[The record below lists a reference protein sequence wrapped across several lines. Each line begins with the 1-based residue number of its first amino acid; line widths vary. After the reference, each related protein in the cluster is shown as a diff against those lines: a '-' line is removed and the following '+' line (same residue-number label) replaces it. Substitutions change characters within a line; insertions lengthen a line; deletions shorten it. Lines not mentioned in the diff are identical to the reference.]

1 MLWMY
6 DILYIVF
13 VLFCTLSIL
22 YIVYSFFYYLC
33 LVLLLS
39 FCRTVEIHQNKFLI
53 CVNIPGNKANSDSDY
68 KNPLENLE
76 GTSRELVF
84 KVLVRF

>member
-13 VLFCTLSIL
+13 VLFCKLSIL
-22 YIVYSFFYYLC
+22 YIVYYFYYYLC
-33 LVLLLS
+33 LVLSLS
-39 FCRTVEIHQNKFLI
+39 FCYTVELHQNKVLV

-68 KNPLENLE
+68 KNPLEKLE